1 MKEEFLSSN
10 EWENGNGSV
19 NGNGNGNGHGSV
31 NGSVNGQWGLAQ
43 EVDSI
48 YMELGEIAKSL
59 DKIRQRLA
67 SLTEAASGRE
77 AIGKEPSLPE
87 PSLPGSSLLE
97 PSLPKPSLP
106 GASMSDF
113 SDSQM
118 DERIFHPSFDMRK
131 LKQAISDLGILPS
144 ERNRWCVVFL
154 VLRENSI
161 IASNASE
168 QEFIH
173 WARDVFGVASGDFRH
188 CLNGA
193 KALPTCEW
201 TETLVA
207 SKYISLASQ
216 LRSWA
221 SSPDCLLKRDRHGEA
236 FYFDSHHKWNKMKA

>member
-10 EWENGNGSV
+10 EWENGNVNV
-19 NGNGNGNGHGSV
+19 NGNGSV

-67 SLTEAASGRE
+67 NITKAASGRE
-77 AIGKEPSLPE
+77 VTGKEL
-87 PSLPGSSLLE
+87 SLPGASFPGASF
-97 PSLPKPSLP
+97 PGPSLP
-106 GASMSDF
+106 GASLPGLSE
-113 SDSQM
+113 SQM

-193 KALPTCEW
+193 KALPTWEW
-201 TETLVA
+201 TEALVA

>member
-1 MKEEFLSSN
+1 MKKEFLSSN
-10 EWENGNGSV
+10 EWENVNVNGS
-19 NGNGNGNGHGSV
+19 GNV
-31 NGSVNGQWGLAQ
+31 SVNGQWGLAQ

-67 SLTEAASGRE
+67 NITKAASGRE
-77 AIGKEPSLPE
+77 VTGKEL
-87 PSLPGSSLLE
+87 
-97 PSLPKPSLP
+97 SLP
-106 GASMSDF
+106 GASLSGA
-113 SDSQM
+113 SLPGLSESQM

-193 KALPTCEW
+193 KALPTWEW
-201 TETLVA
+201 TEALVA

-221 SSPDCLLKRDRHGEA
+221 SSPDGLLKRDRHGEA

>member
-1 MKEEFLSSN
+1 MKEDYLSSN
-10 EWENGNGSV
+10 EWENG
-19 NGNGNGNGHGSV
+19 
-31 NGSVNGQWGLAQ
+31 QWSLAQ
-43 EVDSI
+43 EVGCI
-48 YMELGEIAKSL
+48 YEELGEIAKSL
-59 DKIRQRLA
+59 GKIRQRLA
-67 SLTEAASGRE
+67 NIAKAAPEREVVGQEPSSLQ
-77 AIGKEPSLPE
+77 EPSLQ
-87 PSLPGSSLLE
+87 
-97 PSLPKPSLP
+97 
-106 GASMSDF
+106 DF
-113 SDSQM
+113 PVSQM

-154 VLRENSI
+154 ALKENSI

-168 QEFIH
+168 QEFIR

-201 TETLVA
+201 YEALVS

-221 SSPDCLLKRDRHGEA
+221 SCPGRLLKRDRHGEVL
-236 FYFDSHHKWNKMKA
+236 YFDSHHKWSKMKA

>member
-10 EWENGNGSV
+10 EWENGNV
-19 NGNGNGNGHGSV
+19 NGNGNGS
-31 NGSVNGQWGLAQ
+31 GQWDLAQ

-67 SLTEAASGRE
+67 NITKAASGQE
-77 AIGKEPSLPE
+77 VTGKELSE
-87 PSLPGSSLLE
+87 
-97 PSLPKPSLP
+97 
-106 GASMSDF
+106 
-113 SDSQM
+113 SQM

-193 KALPTCEW
+193 KALPTWEW
-201 TETLVA
+201 TEALVA

>member
-10 EWENGNGSV
+10 EWENGNV
-19 NGNGNGNGHGSV
+19 NGNV
-31 NGSVNGQWGLAQ
+31 SVNGQWGLAQ

-67 SLTEAASGRE
+67 NITKAASGRE
-77 AIGKEPSLPE
+77 VTGKEL
-87 PSLPGSSLLE
+87 
-97 PSLPKPSLP
+97 SLP
-106 GASMSDF
+106 GASFPGPLFPGASL
-113 SDSQM
+113 SGLSESQM

-193 KALPTCEW
+193 KALPTWEW
-201 TETLVA
+201 TEALVA

>member
-10 EWENGNGSV
+10 EWENV
-19 NGNGNGNGHGSV
+19 NGNV
-31 NGSVNGQWGLAQ
+31 NVNVNVNGQWGLAQ

-67 SLTEAASGRE
+67 NITKAASGQE
-77 AIGKEPSLPE
+77 VTGMGLFE
-87 PSLPGSSLLE
+87 
-97 PSLPKPSLP
+97 
-106 GASMSDF
+106 
-113 SDSQM
+113 SQM

-193 KALPTCEW
+193 KALPTWEW
-201 TETLVA
+201 TEALVA

-221 SSPDCLLKRDRHGEA
+221 SSPDGLLKRDRHGEA

>member
-10 EWENGNGSV
+10 EWENGNGNV
-19 NGNGNGNGHGSV
+19 NV
-31 NGSVNGQWGLAQ
+31 NVNVNGQWGLAQ

-67 SLTEAASGRE
+67 NITKTASGRE
-77 AIGKEPSLPE
+77 VTGKEL
-87 PSLPGSSLLE
+87 
-97 PSLPKPSLP
+97 SLP
-106 GASMSDF
+106 GASLPGASF
-113 SDSQM
+113 PGLSESQM

-161 IASNASE
+161 IASNTSE

-193 KALPTCEW
+193 KALPTWEW
-201 TETLVA
+201 TEALVA
-207 SKYISLASQ
+207 SKYILLASQ

>member
-1 MKEEFLSSN
+1 MKEEILSSN
-10 EWENGNGSV
+10 EWENV
-19 NGNGNGNGHGSV
+19 NV
-31 NGSVNGQWGLAQ
+31 NGSGNVNVNGQWGLAQ

-67 SLTEAASGRE
+67 NITKAASGQE
-77 AIGKEPSLPE
+77 VTGKEL
-87 PSLPGSSLLE
+87 
-97 PSLPKPSLP
+97 SLP
-106 GASMSDF
+106 GASLAGLSE
-113 SDSQM
+113 SQM

-193 KALPTCEW
+193 KALPTWEW
-201 TETLVA
+201 TEALVA

>member
-1 MKEEFLSSN
+1 MKEEILSSN
-10 EWENGNGSV
+10 EWENV
-19 NGNGNGNGHGSV
+19 NV
-31 NGSVNGQWGLAQ
+31 NGSGNVNVNGQWGLAQ

-67 SLTEAASGRE
+67 NITKAASGQE
-77 AIGKEPSLPE
+77 VTGKGL
-87 PSLPGSSLLE
+87 
-97 PSLPKPSLP
+97 SLP
-106 GASMSDF
+106 GASFPGASLPGL
-113 SDSQM
+113 SESQM

-193 KALPTCEW
+193 KALPTWEW
-201 TETLVA
+201 TEALVA

>member
-10 EWENGNGSV
+10 EWENGNG
-19 NGNGNGNGHGSV
+19 NGNGNGSG
-31 NGSVNGQWGLAQ
+31 NGQWGLAQ

-67 SLTEAASGRE
+67 NITKAASGQE
-77 AIGKEPSLPE
+77 VTGKEL
-87 PSLPGSSLLE
+87 SLPGS
-97 PSLPKPSLP
+97 PLP
-106 GASMSDF
+106 GASLPGL

-193 KALPTCEW
+193 KALPTWEW
-201 TETLVA
+201 TEALVA

>member
-1 MKEEFLSSN
+1 MKEDYLSSN
-10 EWENGNGSV
+10 EWEK
-19 NGNGNGNGHGSV
+19 
-31 NGSVNGQWGLAQ
+31 GQWSLAQ
-43 EVDSI
+43 EVDCI
-48 YMELGEIAKSL
+48 YEELGEIAQSL
-59 DKIRQRLA
+59 GKIRQRLA
-67 SLTEAASGRE
+67 NIAKAAPERE
-77 AIGKEPSLPE
+77 VVGQEPS
-87 PSLPGSSLLE
+87 SQ
-97 PSLPKPSLP
+97 
-106 GASMSDF
+106 DF
-113 SDSQM
+113 PVSQM

-154 VLRENSI
+154 ALKENSI

-168 QEFIH
+168 QEFIR

-201 TETLVA
+201 NEALVS

-221 SSPDCLLKRDRHGEA
+221 SCPGRLLKRDRHGEVL
-236 FYFDSHHKWNKMKA
+236 YFDSHHKWSKMKA

>member
-10 EWENGNGSV
+10 EWENGNV
-19 NGNGNGNGHGSV
+19 N
-31 NGSVNGQWGLAQ
+31 VNGQWGLTQ

-67 SLTEAASGRE
+67 NITKAASGQE
-77 AIGKEPSLPE
+77 VTGKEL
-87 PSLPGSSLLE
+87 
-97 PSLPKPSLP
+97 SLP
-106 GASMSDF
+106 GASLPGTSLPGL
-113 SDSQM
+113 SESQM

-144 ERNRWCVVFL
+144 ERTRWCVVFL

-193 KALPTCEW
+193 KALPTWEW
-201 TETLVA
+201 TEALVA

>member
-10 EWENGNGSV
+10 EWENGNV
-19 NGNGNGNGHGSV
+19 NMNV
-31 NGSVNGQWGLAQ
+31 NGSGNGQWGLAQ

-67 SLTEAASGRE
+67 NITKAASGRE
-77 AIGKEPSLPE
+77 VTGKKL
-87 PSLPGSSLLE
+87 SLPGS
-97 PSLPKPSLP
+97 PLP
-106 GASMSDF
+106 GASLPGLSE
-113 SDSQM
+113 SQM

-193 KALPTCEW
+193 KALPTWEW
-201 TETLVA
+201 TEALVA

>member
-1 MKEEFLSSN
+1 MKEDYLSSN
-10 EWENGNGSV
+10 EWENG
-19 NGNGNGNGHGSV
+19 
-31 NGSVNGQWGLAQ
+31 QWSLAQ
-43 EVDSI
+43 EVDCI
-48 YMELGEIAKSL
+48 YEELGEIAKSL
-59 DKIRQRLA
+59 GKIRQRLA
-67 SLTEAASGRE
+67 NIAKAAPERNVTEKELSLQAPSCLQ
-77 AIGKEPSLPE
+77 EPS
-87 PSLPGSSLLE
+87 SR
-97 PSLPKPSLP
+97 
-106 GASMSDF
+106 DF
-113 SDSQM
+113 PVSQM

-144 ERNRWCVVFL
+144 ERNRWCVVYL
-154 VLRENSI
+154 ALKENSI

-168 QEFIH
+168 QEFIR

-201 TETLVA
+201 TEALVA

>member
-1 MKEEFLSSN
+1 MKKEFLSSN
-10 EWENGNGSV
+10 EWENVNVNGS
-19 NGNGNGNGHGSV
+19 GNV
-31 NGSVNGQWGLAQ
+31 SVNGQWGLAQ

-67 SLTEAASGRE
+67 NITKAASGRE
-77 AIGKEPSLPE
+77 VTGKEL
-87 PSLPGSSLLE
+87 SLPGSSLSGA
-97 PSLPKPSLP
+97 SLLGSSLP
-106 GASMSDF
+106 GSSLPGL
-113 SDSQM
+113 SESQM

-193 KALPTCEW
+193 KALPTWEW
-201 TETLVA
+201 TEALVA

>member
-10 EWENGNGSV
+10 EWENGNGNV
-19 NGNGNGNGHGSV
+19 NGNGNGSG
-31 NGSVNGQWGLAQ
+31 NGQWGLAQ

-67 SLTEAASGRE
+67 NITKAASGQE
-77 AIGKEPSLPE
+77 VTGKELSE
-87 PSLPGSSLLE
+87 
-97 PSLPKPSLP
+97 
-106 GASMSDF
+106 
-113 SDSQM
+113 SQM

-193 KALPTCEW
+193 KALPTWEW
-201 TETLVA
+201 TEALVA

>member
-10 EWENGNGSV
+10 EWENGNGNV
-19 NGNGNGNGHGSV
+19 NGNGS
-31 NGSVNGQWGLAQ
+31 GQWDLAQ

-67 SLTEAASGRE
+67 NITKAASGQE
-77 AIGKEPSLPE
+77 VTGKELSE
-87 PSLPGSSLLE
+87 
-97 PSLPKPSLP
+97 
-106 GASMSDF
+106 
-113 SDSQM
+113 SQM

-201 TETLVA
+201 TEALVA

>member
-1 MKEEFLSSN
+1 MKEEILSSN
-10 EWENGNGSV
+10 EWENGNVNV
-19 NGNGNGNGHGSV
+19 NGNV
-31 NGSVNGQWGLAQ
+31 SVNGQWGLAQ

-67 SLTEAASGRE
+67 NITKAASGQE
-77 AIGKEPSLPE
+77 VTGKKL
-87 PSLPGSSLLE
+87 
-97 PSLPKPSLP
+97 SLP
-106 GASMSDF
+106 GASFPGASLPGL
-113 SDSQM
+113 SESQM

-193 KALPTCEW
+193 KALPTWEW
-201 TETLVA
+201 TEALVA

>member
-10 EWENGNGSV
+10 EWENGNG
-19 NGNGNGNGHGSV
+19 NV
-31 NGSVNGQWGLAQ
+31 NGSGNVNVNGQWGLAQ

-67 SLTEAASGRE
+67 NITKAASGRE
-77 AIGKEPSLPE
+77 VTGKELSLPGALL
-87 PSLPGSSLLE
+87 PGASLPGSSL
-97 PSLPKPSLP
+97 P
-106 GASMSDF
+106 GASLPRL

-193 KALPTCEW
+193 KALPTWEW
-201 TETLVA
+201 TEALVA

>member
-10 EWENGNGSV
+10 EWENGNGNGNGNV
-19 NGNGNGNGHGSV
+19 NGNGS
-31 NGSVNGQWGLAQ
+31 GQWGLAQ

-67 SLTEAASGRE
+67 NITKAASGRE
-77 AIGKEPSLPE
+77 VTGKEL
-87 PSLPGSSLLE
+87 
-97 PSLPKPSLP
+97 SLP
-106 GASMSDF
+106 GASFPGASLPGASF
-113 SDSQM
+113 PGASLPGASLPGLSESQM

-193 KALPTCEW
+193 KALPTWEW
-201 TETLVA
+201 TEALVA

>member
-1 MKEEFLSSN
+1 MKKEFLSSN
-10 EWENGNGSV
+10 EWENVNVNGS
-19 NGNGNGNGHGSV
+19 GNV
-31 NGSVNGQWGLAQ
+31 SVNGQWGLAQ

-67 SLTEAASGRE
+67 NITKAASGRE
-77 AIGKEPSLPE
+77 VTGKEL
-87 PSLPGSSLLE
+87 SLPGSSL
-97 PSLPKPSLP
+97 PGSSLP
-106 GASMSDF
+106 GLSE
-113 SDSQM
+113 SQM

-201 TETLVA
+201 TEALVA

>member
-1 MKEEFLSSN
+1 MKEDYLSSN
-10 EWENGNGSV
+10 EWENG
-19 NGNGNGNGHGSV
+19 
-31 NGSVNGQWGLAQ
+31 QWSLAQ
-43 EVDSI
+43 EVGCI
-48 YMELGEIAKSL
+48 YEELGEIAKSL
-59 DKIRQRLA
+59 GKIRQRLA
-67 SLTEAASGRE
+67 NIAKAAPERE
-77 AIGKEPSLPE
+77 VVGQEPS
-87 PSLPGSSLLE
+87 SLQ
-97 PSLPKPSLP
+97 
-106 GASMSDF
+106 DF
-113 SDSQM
+113 PVSQM

-154 VLRENSI
+154 ALKENSI

-168 QEFIH
+168 QEFIR

-201 TETLVA
+201 NEALVS

-221 SSPDCLLKRDRHGEA
+221 SCPGRLLKRDRHGEVL
-236 FYFDSHHKWNKMKA
+236 YFDSHHKWSKMKA

>member
-1 MKEEFLSSN
+1 MKEDYL
-10 EWENGNGSV
+10 NGNGS
-19 NGNGNGNGHGSV
+19 G
-31 NGSVNGQWGLAQ
+31 NGQWDLAQ

-67 SLTEAASGRE
+67 NITKAASGRE
-77 AIGKEPSLPE
+77 VTGKEL
-87 PSLPGSSLLE
+87 
-97 PSLPKPSLP
+97 SLP
-106 GASMSDF
+106 GASFPGASLPGA
-113 SDSQM
+113 SLPGLSESQM

-144 ERNRWCVVFL
+144 ERNRWCVVYL
-154 VLRENSI
+154 ALKENSI

-168 QEFIH
+168 QEFIR

-201 TETLVA
+201 NEALVS

-221 SSPDCLLKRDRHGEA
+221 SSPGYLLKRDRYGEA
-236 FYFDSHHKWNKMKA
+236 LYFDSHHKWSKMKA

>member
-10 EWENGNGSV
+10 EWENGNVNV
-19 NGNGNGNGHGSV
+19 NGNGSV

-67 SLTEAASGRE
+67 NITKAASGRE
-77 AIGKEPSLPE
+77 VTGKEL
-87 PSLPGSSLLE
+87 
-97 PSLPKPSLP
+97 SLP
-106 GASMSDF
+106 GASFPGASLPGA
-113 SDSQM
+113 SLPGLSESQM

-193 KALPTCEW
+193 KALPTWEW
-201 TETLVA
+201 TEALVA

>member
-10 EWENGNGSV
+10 EWENGNVNV
-19 NGNGNGNGHGSV
+19 NGNV
-31 NGSVNGQWGLAQ
+31 SVNGQWGLAQ

-67 SLTEAASGRE
+67 NITKAASGRE
-77 AIGKEPSLPE
+77 VTGKELSE
-87 PSLPGSSLLE
+87 
-97 PSLPKPSLP
+97 
-106 GASMSDF
+106 
-113 SDSQM
+113 SQM

-193 KALPTCEW
+193 KALPTWEW
-201 TETLVA
+201 TEALVA

>member
-1 MKEEFLSSN
+1 MKEKFLSSN
-10 EWENGNGSV
+10 EWENGNV
-19 NGNGNGNGHGSV
+19 NGNGNGSGNGHGSV
-31 NGSVNGQWGLAQ
+31 NGSGNGQWGLAQ

-67 SLTEAASGRE
+67 NITKAASGRE
-77 AIGKEPSLPE
+77 VTGKEL
-87 PSLPGSSLLE
+87 
-97 PSLPKPSLP
+97 SLP
-106 GASMSDF
+106 GASFPGASLPGA
-113 SDSQM
+113 SLPGLSESQM

-193 KALPTCEW
+193 KALPTWEW
-201 TETLVA
+201 TEALVA

>member
-10 EWENGNGSV
+10 EWENGNV
-19 NGNGNGNGHGSV
+19 NGN
-31 NGSVNGQWGLAQ
+31 VNGQWGLAQ

-77 AIGKEPSLPE
+77 AIGKEPSL
-87 PSLPGSSLLE
+87 LE
-97 PSLPKPSLP
+97 PSLP

-193 KALPTCEW
+193 KALPTWEW
-201 TETLVA
+201 TEALVA

-236 FYFDSHHKWNKMKA
+236 FYFDSHHKWCKMKA

>member
-10 EWENGNGSV
+10 EWENGNV
-19 NGNGNGNGHGSV
+19 NGNGS
-31 NGSVNGQWGLAQ
+31 GQWGLAQ

-67 SLTEAASGRE
+67 NITKAASGQE
-77 AIGKEPSLPE
+77 VTGKELSLPGASF
-87 PSLPGSSLLE
+87 PGASFPGASLPGSSL
-97 PSLPKPSLP
+97 P
-106 GASMSDF
+106 GL

-173 WARDVFGVASGDFRH
+173 WVRDVFGVASGDFRH

-193 KALPTCEW
+193 KALPTWEW
-201 TETLVA
+201 TEALVA

-236 FYFDSHHKWNKMKA
+236 FYFDSHHKWCKMKA

>member
-1 MKEEFLSSN
+1 MKEDYLSSN
-10 EWENGNGSV
+10 EWENG
-19 NGNGNGNGHGSV
+19 
-31 NGSVNGQWGLAQ
+31 QWSLAQ
-43 EVDSI
+43 EVGCI
-48 YMELGEIAKSL
+48 YEELGEIAKSL
-59 DKIRQRLA
+59 GKIRQRLA
-67 SLTEAASGRE
+67 NIAKAAPERE
-77 AIGKEPSLPE
+77 VVGQDPS
-87 PSLPGSSLLE
+87 SQ
-97 PSLPKPSLP
+97 
-106 GASMSDF
+106 DF
-113 SDSQM
+113 PVSQM

-154 VLRENSI
+154 ELKENSI

-168 QEFIH
+168 QEFIR

-201 TETLVA
+201 NEALVS

-221 SSPDCLLKRDRHGEA
+221 SCPGRLLKRDRHGEVL
-236 FYFDSHHKWNKMKA
+236 YFDSHHKWSKMKA

>member
-1 MKEEFLSSN
+1 MKEEILSSN
-10 EWENGNGSV
+10 EWENV
-19 NGNGNGNGHGSV
+19 NV
-31 NGSVNGQWGLAQ
+31 NGSGNVNVNGQWGLAQ

-67 SLTEAASGRE
+67 NITKAASGQE
-77 AIGKEPSLPE
+77 VTGKEL
-87 PSLPGSSLLE
+87 
-97 PSLPKPSLP
+97 SLP
-106 GASMSDF
+106 GASFPGASLPG
-113 SDSQM
+113 SPLPGASLAGLSESQM

-193 KALPTCEW
+193 KALPTWEW
-201 TETLVA
+201 TEALVA

>member
-10 EWENGNGSV
+10 EWENV
-19 NGNGNGNGHGSV
+19 NGNV
-31 NGSVNGQWGLAQ
+31 NVNVNGQWGLAQ

-67 SLTEAASGRE
+67 NITKAASGQE
-77 AIGKEPSLPE
+77 VTGKGL
-87 PSLPGSSLLE
+87 
-97 PSLPKPSLP
+97 SLP
-106 GASMSDF
+106 GASLPGASF
-113 SDSQM
+113 PGTSLSGSSLPGLSESQM

-193 KALPTCEW
+193 KALSTWEW
-201 TETLVA
+201 TEALVA

>member
-10 EWENGNGSV
+10 EWENV
-19 NGNGNGNGHGSV
+19 NGNV
-31 NGSVNGQWGLAQ
+31 NVNVNVNGQWGLAQ

-67 SLTEAASGRE
+67 NITKAASGRE
-77 AIGKEPSLPE
+77 VTGKEL
-87 PSLPGSSLLE
+87 
-97 PSLPKPSLP
+97 SLP
-106 GASMSDF
+106 GASLPGLSE
-113 SDSQM
+113 SQM

-193 KALPTCEW
+193 KALPTWEW
-201 TETLVA
+201 TEALVA

-221 SSPDCLLKRDRHGEA
+221 SSPDGLLKRDRHGEA

>member
-10 EWENGNGSV
+10 EWENV
-19 NGNGNGNGHGSV
+19 NGNVNV
-31 NGSVNGQWGLAQ
+31 NGNGQWGLAQ

-67 SLTEAASGRE
+67 NITKAASGRE
-77 AIGKEPSLPE
+77 VTGKEL
-87 PSLPGSSLLE
+87 
-97 PSLPKPSLP
+97 SLP
-106 GASMSDF
+106 GASLPGASLLG
-113 SDSQM
+113 SSLPGASLPGLSESQM

-193 KALPTCEW
+193 KALPTWEW
-201 TETLVA
+201 TEALVA